1 MIKLP
6 GRLTVRTIHGR
17 NGPFNVG
24 RLATSIGEF
33 VIKDPQLDQF
43 SEGMFDG
50 EFLLLEIRPA
60 SYFAGGRMVV
70 EVRAKVGEMLLTED
84 GMLVTQHGPRFDSA
98 EMDPMEEEATPQPP
112 VSPPTEDV
120 PAPAETPAPQK
131 PATASQDSASE
142 AWVPGPQAPD
152 AHDAGQA
159 VNPDAELFGL
169 LWPLGPSV
177 KLDPTVDRA
186 LFRRQVSRLKEL
198 GYRFQA
204 PTQTWQAA
212 A

>member
-1 MIKLP
+1 MIKIP

-24 RLATSIGEF
+24 RLAASIGEF

-43 SEGMFDG
+43 SEGVFEG

-60 SYFAGGRMVV
+60 SYFAGGRLVV

-98 EMDPMEEEATPQPP
+98 EVDPLEEEAAPAPP
-112 VSPPTEDV
+112 VP
-120 PAPAETPAPQK
+120 PAPPAP
-131 PATASQDSASE
+131 
-142 AWVPGPQAPD
+142 GPHAPD
-152 AHDAGQA
+152 AYIAGHEA
-159 VNPDAELFGL
+159 NPDAELFGL
-169 LWPLGPSV
+169 LWPLGQSV

>member
-1 MIKLP
+1 MIKIP

-24 RLATSIGEF
+24 RLEASIGEF

-43 SEGMFDG
+43 SEGVFEG

-60 SYFAGGRMVV
+60 SYFTGGRLVV

-84 GMLVTQHGPRFDSA
+84 GILVTQHGPRFDSA
-98 EMDPMEEEATPQPP
+98 EMDPLEEE
-112 VSPPTEDV
+112 
-120 PAPAETPAPQK
+120 PAPAPPEPTAPNV
-131 PATASQDSASE
+131 PSSQGE
-142 AWVPGPQAPD
+142 AGEAPRPQAPD
-152 AHDAGQA
+152 THAGGQEA
-159 VNPDAELFGL
+159 NPDAELFGL
-169 LWPLGPSV
+169 LWPLGQSV
-177 KLDPTVDRA
+177 KLDSTVDRA

>member
-1 MIKLP
+1 MIKIP

-24 RLATSIGEF
+24 RLAASIGEF

-43 SEGMFDG
+43 SEGVFEG

-60 SYFAGGRMVV
+60 SYFAGGRLVV

-98 EMDPMEEEATPQPP
+98 EMDPLEEEIAPAPSSEPP
-112 VSPPTEDV
+112 VPSTPGPGELMAPPV
-120 PAPAETPAPQK
+120 PS
-131 PATASQDSASE
+131 SQGE
-142 AWVPGPQAPD
+142 AGEAPGPQAPD
-152 AHDAGQA
+152 AYASSQEA
-159 VNPDAELFGL
+159 NPDAELFGL
-169 LWPLGPSV
+169 LWPLGQSV

>member
-1 MIKLP
+1 MIKIP

-24 RLATSIGEF
+24 RLAASIGEF

-43 SEGMFDG
+43 NEGVFEG

-60 SYFAGGRMVV
+60 SYLAGGRLVV

-98 EMDPMEEEATPQPP
+98 EMDPLEEEGA
-112 VSPPTEDV
+112 
-120 PAPAETPAPQK
+120 APASPMPSAQPAQAEPSSPQA
-131 PATASQDSASE
+131 PATAPQGPAGE
-142 AWVPGPQAPD
+142 APAPGAQAPD
-152 AHDAGQA
+152 THATGQE
-159 VNPDAELFGL
+159 VDHDAELFGL
-169 LWPLGPSV
+169 LWPLGQSV

>member
-1 MIKLP
+1 MIKIP

-24 RLATSIGEF
+24 RLAASIGEF

-43 SEGMFDG
+43 SEGVFEG

-60 SYFAGGRMVV
+60 SYFAGGRLVV

-98 EMDPMEEEATPQPP
+98 EMDPLEEEVVPQSP
-112 VSPPTEDV
+112 VSPPTEHA
-120 PAPAETPAPQK
+120 PAPAEPPAPQ
-131 PATASQDSASE
+131 AL
-142 AWVPGPQAPD
+142 VPGPQAPD
-152 AHDAGQA
+152 AQA
-159 VNPDAELFGL
+159 TNQEANPDAALFGL
-169 LWPLGPSV
+169 LWPLGQSV

-204 PTQTWQAA
+204 PTQTWQTAA
-212 A
+212 

>member
-1 MIKLP
+1 MIKIP

-24 RLATSIGEF
+24 RLAASIGEF

-43 SEGMFDG
+43 SEGVFEGD
-50 EFLLLEIRPA
+50 FLLLEIRPA
-60 SYFAGGRMVV
+60 SYFAGGRLVV

-98 EMDPMEEEATPQPP
+98 EMDPLEEEAAP
-112 VSPPTEDV
+112 VLPVP
-120 PAPAETPAPQK
+120 PAPPAPGSGERVAP
-131 PATASQDSASE
+131 PAQTSQVDAGEGTGS
-142 AWVPGPQAPD
+142 QAPD
-152 AHDAGQA
+152 AHGAGQKA
-159 VNPDAELFGL
+159 NPDAELFGL
-169 LWPLGPSV
+169 LWPLGQSV

-212 A
+212 P

>member
-1 MIKLP
+1 MIKIP

-24 RLATSIGEF
+24 RLAASIGEF

-43 SEGMFDG
+43 SEGVFEG
-50 EFLLLEIRPA
+50 EFLLLEVRPA
-60 SYFAGGRMVV
+60 SYFTGGRLVV

-98 EMDPMEEEATPQPP
+98 EMDPLEEEAAPAPP
-112 VSPPTEDV
+112 VP
-120 PAPAETPAPQK
+120 PAPPAPGSGEPMAP
-131 PATASQDSASE
+131 PAPPSQVDAGE
-142 AWVPGPQAPD
+142 GPGPQAPETH
-152 AHDAGQA
+152 AAGQEA
-159 VNPDAELFGL
+159 NPDAELFGL
-169 LWPLGPSV
+169 LWPLGQSV

>member
-1 MIKLP
+1 MIKIP

-24 RLATSIGEF
+24 RLAASLGEF

-43 SEGMFDG
+43 SEGVFEG

-60 SYFAGGRMVV
+60 SYFSGGRLVV

-98 EMDPMEEEATPQPP
+98 EMDPLEEEGGA
-112 VSPPTEDV
+112 
-120 PAPAETPAPQK
+120 PAPPAPSK
-131 PATASQDSASE
+131 PAPGESPVPSDPVTAPQGDAGE
-142 AWVPGPQAPD
+142 APGPQAPD
-152 AHDAGQA
+152 THAAGQEA
-159 VNPDAELFGL
+159 NPDAELFGL
-169 LWPLGPSV
+169 LWPLGQSV

-198 GYRFQA
+198 GFRFQA

>member
-1 MIKLP
+1 MIKIP

-24 RLATSIGEF
+24 RLAASIGEF

-43 SEGMFDG
+43 SEGMFEG

-60 SYFAGGRMVV
+60 SYFAGGRLVV

-98 EMDPMEEEATPQPP
+98 EMDPLEEEGAAPAPP
-112 VSPPTEDV
+112 VPPN
-120 PAPAETPAPQK
+120 PSTPAPGELPLPHA
-131 PATASQDSASE
+131 PATAPKSAAGKAPVS
-142 AWVPGPQAPD
+142 GQQASD
-152 AHDAGQA
+152 AHDVGQDA
-159 VNPDAELFGL
+159 NPDAELFGL
-169 LWPLGPSV
+169 LWPLGQSV

>member
-1 MIKLP
+1 MIKIP

-24 RLATSIGEF
+24 RLAASIGEF

-43 SEGMFDG
+43 SEGVFEG

-60 SYFAGGRMVV
+60 SYFASGRLVV

-98 EMDPMEEEATPQPP
+98 EMDPLEEEAAPAPP
-112 VSPPTEDV
+112 VP
-120 PAPAETPAPQK
+120 PAPPAPGSGEPMAP
-131 PATASQDSASE
+131 PAPPSQVDAGE
-142 AWVPGPQAPD
+142 VPGPQPPD
-152 AHDAGQA
+152 AYAFGQEA
-159 VNPDAELFGL
+159 NPDAELFGL
-169 LWPLGPSV
+169 LWPLGQSV

>member
-1 MIKLP
+1 MIKIP
-6 GRLTVRTIHGR
+6 GRLSVRTIHGR

-24 RLATSIGEF
+24 RLCTPIGEF

-43 SEGMFDG
+43 SEGVFEG
-50 EFLLLEIRPA
+50 EFLLIEIRPA
-60 SYFAGGRMVV
+60 SYFTSGRLVV
-70 EVRAKVGEMLLTED
+70 EVRAKVGEMLLTDD
-84 GMLVTQHGPRFDSA
+84 GMLVTPYGPRFDSA
-98 EMDPMEEEATPQPP
+98 EVDPLEEEATSPPP
-112 VSPPTEDV
+112 VTPSTAEAPTD
-120 PAPAETPAPQK
+120 
-131 PATASQDSASE
+131 PATHPAAQVPPADSAAEAPGSDAPASE
-142 AWVPGPQAPD
+142 AVDVDRD
-152 AHDAGQA
+152 A
-159 VNPDAELFGL
+159 NPDAELFGL
-169 LWPLGPSV
+169 LWPLEQSI

>member
-1 MIKLP
+1 MIKIP

-24 RLATSIGEF
+24 RLAASIGEF

-43 SEGMFDG
+43 SEGVFEG

-60 SYFAGGRMVV
+60 SYFTGGRLVV

-98 EMDPMEEEATPQPP
+98 EIDPLEEEAAPAPSEPPAPSTPGPGEPAAPP
-112 VSPPTEDV
+112 VSS
-120 PAPAETPAPQK
+120 
-131 PATASQDSASE
+131 SQDE
-142 AWVPGPQAPD
+142 AGEVPGPQPPD
-152 AHDAGQA
+152 AYASGQEA
-159 VNPDAELFGL
+159 NPDAELFGL
-169 LWPLGPSV
+169 LWPLGQSV

>member
-1 MIKLP
+1 MIKIP

-17 NGPFNVG
+17 NGPFTVG
-24 RLATSIGEF
+24 RLAASIGEF

-43 SEGMFDG
+43 SEGVFEG

-60 SYFAGGRMVV
+60 SYFAGGRLVV

-98 EMDPMEEEATPQPP
+98 EMDPLEEEAAPAPP
-112 VSPPTEDV
+112 VP
-120 PAPAETPAPQK
+120 PAPPAPGSGEPVAP
-131 PATASQDSASE
+131 PAPPSQVDAGE
-142 AWVPGPQAPD
+142 GPGPQAPD
-152 AHDAGQA
+152 THTAGQEA
-159 VNPDAELFGL
+159 NPDAELFGL
-169 LWPLGPSV
+169 LWPLGQSV

>member
-1 MIKLP
+1 MIKIP

-24 RLATSIGEF
+24 RLAASIGEF

-43 SEGMFDG
+43 SEGVFEG

-60 SYFAGGRMVV
+60 SYFAGGRLVV

-84 GMLVTQHGPRFDSA
+84 GMLVTLLGPSFDSA
-98 EMDPMEEEATPQPP
+98 EMDPLEEEAAPAPP
-112 VSPPTEDV
+112 VPSAP
-120 PAPAETPAPQK
+120 PAPWPGEPMAPPAPTTQV
-131 PATASQDSASE
+131 E
-142 AWVPGPQAPD
+142 AGEAPGPQAPD
-152 AHDAGQA
+152 ARAAGQEA
-159 VNPDAELFGL
+159 NPDAELFGL

-186 LFRRQVSRLKEL
+186 MFRRQVSRLKEL

>member
-1 MIKLP
+1 MIKIP

-24 RLATSIGEF
+24 RLLASIGEF

-43 SEGMFDG
+43 SEGVFEG

-60 SYFAGGRMVV
+60 SYFAGGRLVV

-98 EMDPMEEEATPQPP
+98 EMDPLEEE
-112 VSPPTEDV
+112 S
-120 PAPAETPAPQK
+120 APASPTPSMPVPEEPAPQV
-131 PATASQDSASE
+131 AAGE
-142 AWVPGPQAPD
+142 APGPHAPNVP
-152 AHDAGQA
+152 ANGQEA
-159 VNPDAELFGL
+159 NPDAELFGM
-169 LWPLGPSV
+169 LWPLEQSV

-198 GYRFQA
+198 GYRFQT
-204 PTQTWQAA
+204 PTQTWHAA

>member
-1 MIKLP
+1 MIKIP

-24 RLATSIGEF
+24 RLAASIGEF

-43 SEGMFDG
+43 SEGVFEG

-60 SYFAGGRMVV
+60 SYFAGGRLVV

-98 EMDPMEEEATPQPP
+98 EMDPLEEEG
-112 VSPPTEDV
+112 V
-120 PAPAETPAPQK
+120 PASLNSSMPEPEEPAPQVAAGEALEPHAPNV
-131 PATASQDSASE
+131 PANGQE
-142 AWVPGPQAPD
+142 A
-152 AHDAGQA
+152 
-159 VNPDAELFGL
+159 NPDAELFGL
-169 LWPLGPSV
+169 LWPLGQSV
-177 KLDPTVDRA
+177 KLDPSVDRA
-186 LFRRQVSRLKEL
+186 LFRHQVSRLKEL

-204 PTQTWQAA
+204 PTQTWHTAA
-212 A
+212 

>member
-1 MIKLP
+1 MIKIP
-6 GRLTVRTIHGR
+6 GRLTVRTIHGC

-24 RLATSIGEF
+24 RLAASIGEF

-43 SEGMFDG
+43 SEGVFEG

-60 SYFAGGRMVV
+60 SYFAGGRLVV
-70 EVRAKVGEMLLTED
+70 EVRAKVGEMLLTEN

-98 EMDPMEEEATPQPP
+98 EMDPLEEEASPTPP
-112 VSPPTEDV
+112 VPPAPPTPGPGEPMAP
-120 PAPAETPAPQK
+120 PAPPPQG
-131 PATASQDSASE
+131 E
-142 AWVPGPQAPD
+142 AGEAPGPHAPD
-152 AHDAGQA
+152 AHAAGQEA
-159 VNPDAELFGL
+159 NPDAELFGL
-169 LWPLGPSV
+169 LWPLGQSV
-177 KLDPTVDRA
+177 KLDPAVDRA

>member
-1 MIKLP
+1 
-6 GRLTVRTIHGR
+6 
-17 NGPFNVG
+17 
-24 RLATSIGEF
+24 
-33 VIKDPQLDQF
+33 
-43 SEGMFDG
+43 MFEG

-60 SYFAGGRMVV
+60 SYFASGRLVV

-98 EMDPMEEEATPQPP
+98 EMDPLEEEAAPAPSEPAPPSTPGPGEPAAPP
-112 VSPPTEDV
+112 VPSSQGE
-120 PAPAETPAPQK
+120 AGE
-131 PATASQDSASE
+131 AS
-142 AWVPGPQAPD
+142 GPQAPD
-152 AHDAGQA
+152 AYASGQEA
-159 VNPDAELFGL
+159 NPDAELFGL
-169 LWPLGPSV
+169 LWPLGQSV
-177 KLDPTVDRA
+177 KLDPTVERA

>member
-1 MIKLP
+1 MIKIP

-24 RLATSIGEF
+24 RLAASIGEF

-43 SEGMFDG
+43 SEGVFEG

-60 SYFAGGRMVV
+60 SYFAGGRLVV

-84 GMLVTQHGPRFDSA
+84 GMLVNQHGPRFDSA
-98 EMDPMEEEATPQPP
+98 EMDPLEEEATPVPP
-112 VSPPTEDV
+112 VP
-120 PAPAETPAPQK
+120 PAPPASGSGEPMAPPAPQ
-131 PATASQDSASE
+131 PQVDAGE
-142 AWVPGPQAPD
+142 GPGPQAPD
-152 AHDAGQA
+152 THTAGHEA
-159 VNPDAELFGL
+159 NPDAELFGL
-169 LWPLGPSV
+169 LWPLGQSV

>member
-1 MIKLP
+1 MIKIP

-24 RLATSIGEF
+24 RLAASIGEF

-43 SEGMFDG
+43 SEGVFEG

-60 SYFAGGRMVV
+60 SYFAGGRLVV

-98 EMDPMEEEATPQPP
+98 EMDPLEEEAA
-112 VSPPTEDV
+112 
-120 PAPAETPAPQK
+120 PAPPAPSMSGPGEPMAP
-131 PATASQDSASE
+131 PAPPPQVDAGE
-142 AWVPGPQAPD
+142 GPGPQAPETH
-152 AHDAGQA
+152 AAGREA
-159 VNPDAELFGL
+159 NPDAELFGL
-169 LWPLGPSV
+169 LWPLGQSV

>member
-1 MIKLP
+1 MIKIP

-24 RLATSIGEF
+24 RLAASIGEF

-43 SEGMFDG
+43 SEGVFEG

-60 SYFAGGRMVV
+60 SYFSGGRLVV

-98 EMDPMEEEATPQPP
+98 EMDPLEEEGAAPAPSVPPAPSTPAPGEPP
-112 VSPPTEDV
+112 AP
-120 PAPAETPAPQK
+120 PAPAPP
-131 PATASQDSASE
+131 SQGAASE
-142 AWVPGPQAPD
+142 APGHQAPD
-152 AHDAGQA
+152 THAAGQEA
-159 VNPDAELFGL
+159 HPDAELFGL

>member
-1 MIKLP
+1 MIKIP

-24 RLATSIGEF
+24 RLAASIGEF

-43 SEGMFDG
+43 SEGVFEG

-60 SYFAGGRMVV
+60 SYFAGGRLVV

-98 EMDPMEEEATPQPP
+98 EMDPLEEEAAPAPP
-112 VSPPTEDV
+112 VP
-120 PAPAETPAPQK
+120 PAPPAPGQGEPMAP
-131 PATASQDSASE
+131 PAPPPQVDAGE
-142 AWVPGPQAPD
+142 GPGPQAPE
-152 AHDAGQA
+152 AQA
-159 VNPDAELFGL
+159 SSQEANPDAELFGL
-169 LWPLGPSV
+169 VWPLGQSV

>member
-1 MIKLP
+1 MIKIP

-24 RLATSIGEF
+24 RLAASIGEF

-43 SEGMFDG
+43 SEGVFEG

-60 SYFAGGRMVV
+60 SYFAGGRLVV

-98 EMDPMEEEATPQPP
+98 EMDPLEEEAAPAPP
-112 VSPPTEDV
+112 VP
-120 PAPAETPAPQK
+120 PAPPAPWPGEPMAP
-131 PATASQDSASE
+131 PAPPSQVDAGE
-142 AWVPGPQAPD
+142 GPGPQASETH
-152 AHDAGQA
+152 AAGREA
-159 VNPDAELFGL
+159 NPDAELFGL
-169 LWPLGPSV
+169 LWPLGQSV

>member
-1 MIKLP
+1 MIKIP

-24 RLATSIGEF
+24 RLAASIGEF

-43 SEGMFDG
+43 SEGVFEG

-60 SYFAGGRMVV
+60 SYFAGGRLVV

-98 EMDPMEEEATPQPP
+98 EMDPLEEEAAP
-112 VSPPTEDV
+112 SPPMP
-120 PAPAETPAPQK
+120 PAPPAPGSGEPMAP
-131 PATASQDSASE
+131 PAPPPQVDAGE
-142 AWVPGPQAPD
+142 GPGPQAPETHAAD
-152 AHDAGQA
+152 QEA
-159 VNPDAELFGL
+159 NPDAELFGL
-169 LWPLGPSV
+169 LWPLGQSV

-186 LFRRQVSRLKEL
+186 LSRRQVSRLKEL

>member
-1 MIKLP
+1 MIKIP

-24 RLATSIGEF
+24 RLAASIGEF

-43 SEGMFDG
+43 SEGVFEG

-60 SYFAGGRMVV
+60 SYFAGGRLVV

-84 GMLVTQHGPRFDSA
+84 GMLVTQHGPHFDSA
-98 EMDPMEEEATPQPP
+98 EMDPLEEEAAPVPP
-112 VSPPTEDV
+112 VP
-120 PAPAETPAPQK
+120 PAPPAPGSGEPMAP
-131 PATASQDSASE
+131 PAPPSQGE
-142 AWVPGPQAPD
+142 AGEVPGPQPPD
-152 AHDAGQA
+152 AYASGQEA
-159 VNPDAELFGL
+159 NPDAELFGL
-169 LWPLGPSV
+169 LWPLGQSV

>member
-1 MIKLP
+1 MIKIP

-24 RLATSIGEF
+24 RLAASIGEF

-43 SEGMFDG
+43 SEGVFEG

-60 SYFAGGRMVV
+60 SYFAGGRLVV
-70 EVRAKVGEMLLTED
+70 EVRAKVGEMLLTEN

-98 EMDPMEEEATPQPP
+98 EMDPLEEEASPTPP
-112 VSPPTEDV
+112 VPPAPPTPGPGEPMAP
-120 PAPAETPAPQK
+120 PAPPPQG
-131 PATASQDSASE
+131 E
-142 AWVPGPQAPD
+142 AVEAPGPHAPD
-152 AHDAGQA
+152 AHAAGQE

-169 LWPLGPSV
+169 LWPLGQSV

>member
-1 MIKLP
+1 MIKIP

-24 RLATSIGEF
+24 RLAASIGEF

-43 SEGMFDG
+43 SEGVFEG

-60 SYFAGGRMVV
+60 SYFASGRLVV

-98 EMDPMEEEATPQPP
+98 EMDPLEEEAAPAPSEPAPPSTPGPGEPAAPP
-112 VSPPTEDV
+112 VPSSQGE
-120 PAPAETPAPQK
+120 AGE
-131 PATASQDSASE
+131 AS
-142 AWVPGPQAPD
+142 GPQAPD
-152 AHDAGQA
+152 AYASGQDA
-159 VNPDAELFGL
+159 NPDAELFGL
-169 LWPLGPSV
+169 LWPLGQSV

>member
-1 MIKLP
+1 MIKIP

-24 RLATSIGEF
+24 RLAASIGEF

-43 SEGMFDG
+43 SEGVFEG

-60 SYFAGGRMVV
+60 SYFAGGRLVV

-98 EMDPMEEEATPQPP
+98 EMDPLEEEAAPAPSEPPPPSMPGPGEPAAPPVPSSQDEAGEGPGPQPP
-112 VSPPTEDV
+112 D
-120 PAPAETPAPQK
+120 AY
-131 PATASQDSASE
+131 ASGQE
-142 AWVPGPQAPD
+142 A
-152 AHDAGQA
+152 
-159 VNPDAELFGL
+159 NPDAELFGL
-169 LWPLGPSV
+169 LWPLGQSV

>member
-1 MIKLP
+1 MIKIP

-24 RLATSIGEF
+24 LLAASIGEF

-43 SEGMFDG
+43 SEGVFEG
-50 EFLLLEIRPA
+50 EFLLIEIRPA
-60 SYFAGGRMVV
+60 SYFAGGRLVV

-98 EMDPMEEEATPQPP
+98 EVDPLEEEASPAPP
-112 VSPPTEDV
+112 VP
-120 PAPAETPAPQK
+120 PAPSTPVPGEPTAP
-131 PATASQDSASE
+131 PVPSSQGE
-142 AWVPGPQAPD
+142 AGVAPGPQAPE
-152 AHDAGQA
+152 AHAAGQETH
-159 VNPDAELFGL
+159 PDAELFGL
-169 LWPLGPSV
+169 LWPLGQSV

>member
-1 MIKLP
+1 MIKIP

-24 RLATSIGEF
+24 RLAASIGEF

-43 SEGMFDG
+43 SEGVFEG

-60 SYFAGGRMVV
+60 SYFASGRLVV

-98 EMDPMEEEATPQPP
+98 EMDPLEEEAA
-112 VSPPTEDV
+112 
-120 PAPAETPAPQK
+120 PAPLVPPDPPAPGSGEPMAP
-131 PATASQDSASE
+131 PAPPSQVDAGE
-142 AWVPGPQAPD
+142 VPGPQPPD
-152 AHDAGQA
+152 AYASGQEA
-159 VNPDAELFGL
+159 NPDAELFGL
-169 LWPLGPSV
+169 LWPLGQSV

>member
-1 MIKLP
+1 MIKIP

-24 RLATSIGEF
+24 RLAASIGEF

-43 SEGMFDG
+43 SEGVFEG
-50 EFLLLEIRPA
+50 EFLLIQIRPA
-60 SYFAGGRMVV
+60 SYFAGGRLVV
-70 EVRAKVGEMLLTED
+70 EVRAKVGDMLLTED

-98 EMDPMEEEATPQPP
+98 EMDPLEEEAAPVPPEPPPPSTPEPGEPMAPP
-112 VSPPTEDV
+112 PQCEAGEV
-120 PAPAETPAPQK
+120 PR
-131 PATASQDSASE
+131 
-142 AWVPGPQAPD
+142 PQAPD
-152 AHDAGQA
+152 THAAGQEA
-159 VNPDAELFGL
+159 NPDAELFGL
-169 LWPLGPSV
+169 LWPLGQSV

-198 GYRFQA
+198 GYRFQV

>member
-1 MIKLP
+1 MIKIP

-24 RLATSIGEF
+24 RLAASIGEF

-43 SEGMFDG
+43 SEGVFEG

-60 SYFAGGRMVV
+60 SYFASGRLVV

-98 EMDPMEEEATPQPP
+98 EMDPLEEEAAPVPP
-112 VSPPTEDV
+112 VP
-120 PAPAETPAPQK
+120 PAPPAPGSGEPMAP
-131 PATASQDSASE
+131 PAPPSQVDAGE
-142 AWVPGPQAPD
+142 VPGPQPPD
-152 AHDAGQA
+152 AYAFGQEA
-159 VNPDAELFGL
+159 NPDAELFGL
-169 LWPLGPSV
+169 LWPLGQSV

>member
-1 MIKLP
+1 MIKIP

-24 RLATSIGEF
+24 RLAASIGEF

-43 SEGMFDG
+43 SEGVFEG

-60 SYFAGGRMVV
+60 SYFASGRLVV

-98 EMDPMEEEATPQPP
+98 EMDPLEEEAAPAPP
-112 VSPPTEDV
+112 VP
-120 PAPAETPAPQK
+120 PAPPAPGSGEPMAP
-131 PATASQDSASE
+131 PAPPSQGE
-142 AWVPGPQAPD
+142 AGEVPGPQPPD
-152 AHDAGQA
+152 AYASGQEA
-159 VNPDAELFGL
+159 NPDAELFGL
-169 LWPLGPSV
+169 LWPLGQSV